1 MSVDIRG
8 TIARQLSAAIDVPSE
23 RVASLLEIPP
33 SVEFGDFA
41 LPCFTLARE
50 YRKKPADIALD
61 LAGRIGGE
69 RGKPGILSRAESKGP
84 YLNLFLNREMVTGQI
99 LKNLYGSDF
108 SALQAVGKGKPVVI
122 DYSSPNIAKPF
133 GIGHL
138 RSTVIGNALRNVY
151 QFIGYHVIGINHLGD
166 WGTQFG
172 KLIVAFKRWGSTE
185 ALEAGDPILYLYKLY
200 VRFHAEAEKDSSLD
214 DEARVWFN
222 RLELGDPEARKL
234 WQEFREHSLDEF
246 RRIYERL
253 GVQFAYY
260 TGESFYGDLLEETVE
275 RIVQSGVTEMS
286 EGALTVPLDDEDL
299 PPALIRKSDGSTLY
313 LTRDL
318 AAVFYRFELFHF
330 ELALYVVGTPQSLHF
345 RQLFGVLE
353 KMELTWWERCHHVPF
368 GQIRFK
374 DGSMSTRKGNII
386 FLEEVLDRAVRLALE
401 KIGEKNPTLRDKERV
416 AESVGVGAVIF
427 NDLKNS
433 RINDI
438 AFDWD
443 EIINFNGETGVYLQ
457 YTHARSCSLLKKYA
471 GRYGELSN
479 VEGCKGGAEGYPIAF
494 RLNEFEKTVQR
505 AAQEF
510 EPSILARY
518 LLDLASEF
526 NSFYNHHRV
535 ITAHV
540 ERSRSRALIVF
551 CVRKVLRQGLELL
564 GIDAIEEM

>member
-8 TIARQLSAAIDVPSE
+8 TIARQLSSAINIPAE
-23 RVASLLEIPP
+23 RTESLLEIPP
-33 SVEFGDFA
+33 SADFGDFA

-50 YRKKPADIALD
+50 FRKNPSDIASD
-61 LAGRIGGE
+61 VAERIGGGKE
-69 RGKPGILSRAESKGP
+69 KPGILSRVEAKGP
-84 YLNLFLNREMVTGQI
+84 YLNLFLNREIVTGKI
-99 LKNLYGSDF
+99 VEDLYGSDF
-108 SALQAVGKGKPVVI
+108 STLQAVGKGKTVVI

-138 RSTVIGNALRNVY
+138 RSTVIGNALRHVY
-151 QFIGYHVIGINHLGD
+151 QFLGYQVVGINHLGD

-172 KLIVAFKRWGSTE
+172 KLIVAFKRWGSGD
-185 ALEAGDPILYLYKLY
+185 ALDAGNPIQYLYELY
-200 VRFHAEAEKDSSLD
+200 VRFHAEAEQDSSLD

-222 RLELGDPEARKL
+222 RLERGDPEARKL
-234 WQEFREHSLDEF
+234 WQEFRDHSLEEF
-246 RRIYERL
+246 MRIYERL
-253 GVQFAYY
+253 GVQFAFY
-260 TGESFYGDLLEETVE
+260 TGESFYSDLLDETVE
-275 RIVQSGVTEMS
+275 RIVRSGVTEMS
-286 EGALTVPLDDEDL
+286 EGALIVPLDGEDL

-318 AAVFYRFELFHF
+318 AAVLYRFEVFHF
-330 ELALYVVGTPQSLHF
+330 ELALYVVGTPQNLHF
-345 RQLFGVLE
+345 RQLFMVLE
-353 KMELTWWERCHHVPF
+353 KMGLPWWDRCHHVPF

-386 FLEEVLDRAVRLALE
+386 FLEEVLDRAVRLAL
-401 KIGEKNPTLRDKERV
+401 KTIGEKNPTLAQKERV

-457 YTHARSCSLLKKYA
+457 YTHARACSLLNKYSR
-471 GRYGELSN
+471 RYGELSN
-479 VEGCKGGAEGYPIAF
+479 VGGCVGGVEGYPIAF
-494 RLNEFEKTVQR
+494 QLNEFEKTVQR

-518 LLDLASEF
+518 MLDLASEF

-535 ITAHV
+535 ITAHA

-551 CVRKVLRQGLELL
+551 CARKVLRQGLELL